1 MPEPPLQEVIDYV
14 SQMTIADLLKL
25 LTAIRIQLI
34 SRGVRDDA
42 ILDTGWTKP

>member
-34 SRGVRDDA
+34 SRGVSDDA